1 MPENARIPG
10 SAVGKVCIDEPPR
23 RLFYPFANPLEIFV
37 MADSRVVQSSE
48 SGQHVVFWGCF
59 IALVTT
65 SFAFISRITL
75 CNVRFGTEF
84 NLDSVKVGELIGAGI
99 WPFAISIILFSLVID
114 RIGYKI
120 AMLISFV
127 CFAAYLALACLAYA
141 KVHGA
146 EGEALKAAQESGYGL
161 MYLASIILALGN
173 GTVEAFINPVVAT
186 MFNKEKTKWL
196 NILHA
201 GWPGG
206 LVFCGLATIALEDT
220 LKNGDW
226 RLVVG
231 LIAIPAVVY
240 LLMLIGAKFPKSEQ
254 EAAGVSYREMLGEFG
269 AFGALVGFG
278 LISMQLAEVFGW
290 NTGSSKYIAPIL
302 TAAVTI
308 GFGVYTQSLGRAI
321 MAFLIIIMMPLA
333 TTEIGTDSWISG
345 LMEKPMEAVGR
356 NPVWVLVY
364 TSAIMMVLRF
374 FAGPIVH
381 SLSPIGL
388 LIASSILAI
397 AGLFALSSCGDA
409 GIGMIFAAATLYG
422 FGKTFFWPTMLGV
435 TAEQCPKGGA
445 LTLNAISGIGMIAVG
460 VLGTPFIGYV
470 QAQTASTTLS
480 EKSEAVAA
488 IVITDKEFMG
498 FKYKAIDPDKEKSV
512 TDEAGLAALSDAK
525 KSGSFEALGK
535 MVMFPA
541 FMLTC
546 YLILWVYFKS
556 KGGYQAVHLDAA
568 NDVTHPSHRETRASR
583 GGIDR
588 HVTAD
593 EAIAD
598 GASGPSV

>member
-1 MPENARIPG
+1 MAEPYPG
-10 SAVGKVCIDEPPR
+10 
-23 RLFYPFANPLEIFV
+23 
-37 MADSRVVQSSE
+37 QSSE
-48 SGQHVVFWGCF
+48 AGQKMVFWGCF

-65 SFAFISRITL
+65 SFAFVSRITL
-75 CNVRFGTEF
+75 CNVRFGSEF

-114 RIGYKI
+114 RIGYKV
-120 AMLISFV
+120 AMLFSFV
-127 CFAAYLALACLAYA
+127 SFAVYLTLACMAYA

-146 EGEALKAAQESGYGL
+146 EGEALVAAQKAGYDL
-161 MYLASIILALGN
+161 MYLASIVLALGN

-226 RLVVG
+226 RIVVG
-231 LIAIPAVVY
+231 LVAIPAVIY

-269 AFGALVGFG
+269 AFGAMVGFG
-278 LISMQLAEVFGW
+278 LILMQLSEVFGW
-290 NTGSSKYIAPIL
+290 NEGNNKYIAPVLAGLL
-302 TAAVTI
+302 TLA
-308 GFGVYTQSLGRAI
+308 FGAYTRSCCPI

-345 LMEKPMEAVGR
+345 LMEEPMKAAGR
-356 NPVWVLVY
+356 NAVWVLVY

-388 LIASSILAI
+388 LIMSSVLAI
-397 AGLFALSSCGDA
+397 AGLFALSKCGDA
-409 GIGMIFAAATLYG
+409 GLGMIFAAATLYG

-470 QAQTASTTLS
+470 QAQTASADLTA
-480 EKSEAVAA
+480 KSAAVAEAV
-488 IVITDKEFMG
+488 IVDKEFMG
-498 FKYKAIDPDKEKSV
+498 ISYQAIDPDKEKTI
-512 TDEAGLAALSDAK
+512 TDEAGLAALKDAK
-525 KSGSFEALGK
+525 KSGSREALGK

-546 YLILWVYFKS
+546 YIILFLYFKS
-556 KGGYQAVHLDAA
+556 KGGYKAQALAEI
-568 NDVTHPSHRETRASR
+568 TEKETGR
-583 GGIDR
+583 
-588 HVTAD
+588 VP
-593 EAIAD
+593 EARSIVAI
-598 GASGPSV
+598 PVV

>member
-1 MPENARIPG
+1 MA
-10 SAVGKVCIDEPPR
+10 EP
-23 RLFYPFANPLEIFV
+23 YV
-37 MADSRVVQSSE
+37 VDSPQ
-48 SGQHVVFWGCF
+48 SGQKVVFLGCF

-84 NLDSVKVGELIGAGI
+84 NLDQVKVGELIGAGI

-114 RIGYKI
+114 RIGYKV
-120 AMLISFV
+120 AMLFSFV
-127 CFAAYLALACLAYA
+127 CFAVYLALACLAYSTI
-141 KVHGA
+141 HGV
-146 EGEALKAAQESGYGL
+146 EGAALVEAQKSGYTL
-161 MYLASIILALGN
+161 LYLASIVLALGN

-206 LVFCGLATIALEDT
+206 LVFCGLMTIALEDT

-226 RLVVG
+226 RIVIGLV
-231 LIAIPAVVY
+231 AIPAVVY
-240 LLMLIGAKFPKSEQ
+240 LLLLIGARFPRSEQ
-254 EAAGVSYREMLGEFG
+254 EQAGVTYREMLAEFG

-290 NTGSSKYIAPIL
+290 NTGNTKYIAPVL
-302 TAAVTI
+302 TAVVTL
-308 GFGVYTQSLGRAI
+308 GFGAYTQSLGRAI

-345 LMEKPMEAVGR
+345 LMEKPMEAAGR

-364 TSAIMMVLRF
+364 TSAIMMVMRF

-381 SLSPIGL
+381 ALTPIGL
-388 LIASSILAI
+388 LIVSSALAI
-397 AGLFALSSCGDA
+397 AGLFALSKCGSA
-409 GIGMIFAAATLYG
+409 GLGMIFAAATLYG

-460 VLGTPFIGYV
+460 VLGTPFIGYI
-470 QAQTASTTLS
+470 QAQTSSDVLKAESAVVAKAVIS
-480 EKSEAVAA
+480 E
-488 IVITDKEFMG
+488 KEFMG
-498 FKYKAIDPDKEKSV
+498 IKYEAIDPDKEKTV
-512 TDEAGLAALSDAK
+512 TDKEGREALAAAK
-525 KSGSFEALGK
+525 KSGQFDALAK

-541 FMLTC
+541 FMLAC
-546 YLILWVYFKS
+546 YIVLFLYFKS
-556 KGGYQAVHLDAA
+556 KGGYKAQSL
-568 NDVTHPSHRETRASR
+568 
-583 GGIDR
+583 GG
-588 HVTAD
+588 H
-593 EAIAD
+593 
-598 GASGPSV
+598 